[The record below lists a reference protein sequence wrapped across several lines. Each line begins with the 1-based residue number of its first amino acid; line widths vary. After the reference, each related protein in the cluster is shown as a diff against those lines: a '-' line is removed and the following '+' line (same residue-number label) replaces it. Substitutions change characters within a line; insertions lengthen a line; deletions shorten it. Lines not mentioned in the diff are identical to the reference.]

1 VSTDER
7 IVVGV
12 SGSAALRWLPRRRAS
27 AARRSGQSTPGR
39 RRWIVAPYAP
49 QRGVPSSDHQRQ
61 ASAAL
66 LTAAISHAFGSRSDE
81 HGIGVR
87 PILLTG
93 QPVAVSLRYAAGA
106 DLLVLGR
113 RRRPEHLDGIALG
126 AVARTC
132 VAKARCPTVVV
143 AAEEIVDDTE
153 TSSPSEWH
161 LCRAMTTQEKL
172 PQEEAT
178 DS

>member
-1 VSTDER
+1 MEM
-7 IVVGV
+7 VV
-12 SGSAALRWLPRRRAS
+12 
-27 AARRSGQSTPGR
+27 
-39 RRWIVAPYAP
+39 PYAP
-49 QRGVPSSDHQRQ
+49 LRGVPSSDHQRQ

-87 PILLTG
+87 PILVEG
-93 QPVAVSLRYAAGA
+93 HPVAVLLRYAAGA

-113 RRRPEHLDGIALG
+113 RRRPEHLDSIALG

-161 LCRAMTTQEKL
+161 LCVGQ
-172 PQEEAT
+172 
-178 DS
+178 